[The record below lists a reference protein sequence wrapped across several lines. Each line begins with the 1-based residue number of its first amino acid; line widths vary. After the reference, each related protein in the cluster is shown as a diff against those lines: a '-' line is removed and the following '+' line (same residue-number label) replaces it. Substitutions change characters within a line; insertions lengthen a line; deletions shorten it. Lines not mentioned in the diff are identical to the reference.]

1 MLLRK
6 PRTPFVAAHRI
17 SIVTLC
23 VLVVAGVESHAQF
36 GGELPIAIGG
46 AVLGLASGDL
56 DGDGDLDVIVA
67 RRYAQ
72 PALAWYA
79 NLGGGAFGPAQAV
92 PAAQPHEAYTTLTLD
107 YDGDLDV
114 DIISDLNYYV
124 PEFGDNHQIVLLE
137 NTGNGN
143 FVTQTLAQYGG
154 ASLSAMELGDLE
166 GDGDEDLFFGVWTSD
181 KLNVLKNTEQGFPW
195 PPFLISSNASGTR
208 DILPADVDT
217 DGDADL
223 LVSSS
228 SLEEFYWFENLDG
241 TEAFGHKQIL
251 DGDAPGA
258 RAMDAADLDDDGD
271 LDLLAT
277 VQVGNLRE
285 LRWYENLGAGAFGS
299 AQLISDTGFPGS
311 DVLGV
316 DIDGDGDID
325 ALSADWYGPSWYAN
339 DGAGNFGPRQE
350 INSTSVAVEF
360 IDAPDLTGD
369 GVPDV
374 VFACSLGGDGK
385 AAWHEGLSPAVWTDL
400 GFALAGSAGLPSLA
414 GAGPLA
420 PGSAGSLALTAAAP
434 SAPAVL
440 FIAVASTPTPFKCG
454 TLVPLPAA
462 ASLFLATSAAG
473 SAVLAWTTW
482 PAGLSGLS
490 LYLQYAIHDGDAVCG
505 VALSNALRADLP

>member
-6 PRTPFVAAHRI
+6 HSTPFMAAQRI
-17 SIVTLC
+17 WILAVC
-23 VLVVAGVESHAQF
+23 VLAVASVESDAQF

-46 AVLGLASGDL
+46 SVEGLASGDF

-67 RRYAQ
+67 RRNAQ

-92 PAAQPHEAYTTLTLD
+92 PPEQPHSAHTTLTLD

-114 DIISDLNYYV
+114 DIISDLDFYV
-124 PEFGDNHQIVLLE
+124 PEVGPNHKIVLLE
-137 NTGNGN
+137 NTGNGS
-143 FVTQTLAQYGG
+143 FVSQELAQYGG

-166 GDGDEDLFFGVWTSD
+166 GDGDEDLFFGVWTTDTLS
-181 KLNVLKNTEQGFPW
+181 VVKNTAQGFPW
-195 PPFLISSNASGTR
+195 HPLPISTTANGTR
-208 DILPADVDT
+208 EILPADVDG

-228 SLEEFYWFENLDG
+228 NLEEFYWHENLDG
-241 TEAFGHKQIL
+241 TEAFGPKQIL

-258 RAMDAADLDDDGD
+258 RAMDPADLDDDGD

-339 DGAGNFGPRQE
+339 DGAGDFGPRQE
-350 INSTSVAVEF
+350 INSTSVAVQF

-374 VFACSLGGDGK
+374 VFGASAVGK
-385 AAWHEGLSPAVWTDL
+385 VAWHEGLSPALWTDL

-420 PGSAGSLALTAAAP
+420 TGSAGSLALTAAAP
-434 SAPAVL
+434 SAPALL
-440 FIAVASTPTPFKCG
+440 FVALASTPTPFKCG
-454 TLVPLPAA
+454 TLVPLPPS

-473 SAVLAWTTW
+473 SAVLAWTAW

-490 LYLQYAIHDGDAVCG
+490 LHLQYAIHDAGAVCG